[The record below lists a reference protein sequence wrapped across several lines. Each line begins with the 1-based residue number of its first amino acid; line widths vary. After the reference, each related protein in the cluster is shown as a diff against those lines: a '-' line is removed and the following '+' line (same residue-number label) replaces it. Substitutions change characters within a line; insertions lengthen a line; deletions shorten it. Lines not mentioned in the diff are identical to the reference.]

1 LIGDDYRSA
10 ADPHA
15 SDMAKPTLKRQML
28 KGVLWRTIALMIFV
42 VAAVAFF
49 RQTMFFLPSVSSA
62 AVLYVASI
70 MKIALSGR
78 LSRPIRSSANAVAIT
93 IFCSLLITAP
103 ELPTPARSLGLSC
116 FLLGAIW
123 AVHLTSKAYSE
134 LTSVATRALLIAA
147 AGYLYYSL
155 FSASNIAILP
165 RLSTIALIGFAAAAI
180 FSFIGILSRH
190 SNALVSSISSEFAR
204 ISNSAKAGAAV
215 TVILTYMAF
224 IRPSLLKL
232 GSMWLTVIEWMAM
245 CTVLYLLFRKIKSLT
260 TADDAMEFGT
270 GRSVAGL
277 LSHDKKGL
285 KRAAMNVEEF
295 VNCGKKDGLI
305 VITAETLIDNGIDA
319 DQVQEVI
326 SIIVGYQE
334 PTKPPLMFR
343 WTAGDTD
350 KAQRRMRLKA
360 LARLMDALRSTV
372 EASGFQDT
380 GDKSRAEQVQ

>member
-1 LIGDDYRSA
+1 
-10 ADPHA
+10 
-15 SDMAKPTLKRQML
+15 
-28 KGVLWRTIALMIFV
+28 
-42 VAAVAFF
+42 
-49 RQTMFFLPSVSSA
+49 
-62 AVLYVASI
+62 
-70 MKIALSGR
+70 
-78 LSRPIRSSANAVAIT
+78 
-93 IFCSLLITAP
+93 
-103 ELPTPARSLGLSC
+103 
-116 FLLGAIW
+116 
-123 AVHLTSKAYSE
+123 
-134 LTSVATRALLIAA
+134 
-147 AGYLYYSL
+147 
-155 FSASNIAILP
+155 
-165 RLSTIALIGFAAAAI
+165 
-180 FSFIGILSRH
+180 
-190 SNALVSSISSEFAR
+190 
-204 ISNSAKAGAAV
+204 
-215 TVILTYMAF
+215 
-224 IRPSLLKL
+224 
-232 GSMWLTVIEWMAM
+232 
-245 CTVLYLLFRKIKSLT
+245 
-260 TADDAMEFGT
+260 MEFGT